1 MLTQTSSVTACCK
14 HKSDDERQQHQDLEH
29 ARAIDLRLWHI
40 QVMHFD
46 QQALKQANESSSNV
60 NQKERGGLGMR
71 TQQVGIVPSRSRQ
84 CPNMSV
90 SVGAYFLLLSS
101 GTTGCRLEASI
112 QIVISG
118 HVPGTA
124 FVLQMLQISDI
135 VILQGH
141 QWGHAILTFKD
152 SCWAAHSRLALSQ
165 VTRGLTCNMH
175 CRVIGATLPGPSY
188 HLAAMLPG
196 LARQIWT

>member
-1 MLTQTSSVTACCK
+1 MSNSTQSDVLAQPLLISNRMLTQTSSVTACCK

-84 CPNMSV
+84 CPNISV

-118 HVPGTA
+118 HCLRSA
-124 FVLQMLQISDI
+124 DAANSDI

-141 QWGHAILTFKD
+141 QWGHAILSCKD
-152 SCWAAHSRLALSQ
+152 SCWAAHSGLALP
-165 VTRGLTCNMH
+165 R
-175 CRVIGATLPGPSY
+175 
-188 HLAAMLPG
+188 
-196 LARQIWT
+196 